1 VERCTGRW
9 QHRCLRI
16 DAQDLAE
23 QVARVLAVAL
33 GGMAG
38 ALIVRLAAVAGGDV
52 EQVVGAEVH
61 SATVVVELWLSDPH
75 QLAGARRIHDGIGIC
90 RKRHAPFDD
99 DTVAIGRGAVRDGK
113 IRRYIGRLGGKRIKQ
128 SIALVA
134 RMEGNTE
141 EAALVEGARTESTE
155 PPFARAS

>member
-1 VERCTGRW
+1 
-9 QHRCLRI
+9 
-16 DAQDLAE
+16 
-23 QVARVLAVAL
+23 
-33 GGMAG
+33 
-38 ALIVRLAAVAGGDV
+38 
-52 EQVVGAEVH
+52 
-61 SATVVVELWLSDPH
+61 
-75 QLAGARRIHDGIGIC
+75 
-90 RKRHAPFDD
+90 
-99 DTVAIGRGAVRDGK
+99 VAIGRGAVRDGK